1 MRLQGNVVLL
11 TGASRGLGKLIAQEL
26 GRKGARL
33 ALVARDKKGLDEVC
47 QTISPDADRAFA
59 IAADL
64 STLEGVR
71 AAAEA
76 TYTHFGRVDIL
87 VNNAGMTNSFEF
99 LKAEPEA
106 LARTV
111 DVNLRAVVV
120 LTRLVAEHMAQQHSG
135 QIVNI
140 ASLAGVAGLPGEATY
155 SGTKAAVRLFTF
167 ALRKE
172 LAPHGIRL
180 TEMVIGPMETE
191 LLDQLE
197 ANRYVH
203 GMFDNSRKLGLVAN
217 LRPER
222 VAVAVGQAIEREKE
236 VVVLPTR
243 AIFTYLPFQGLTRT
257 VSNLLTPS

>member
-1 MRLQGNVVLL
+1 MKLQGSVVLL
-11 TGASRGLGKLIAQEL
+11 TGASRGLGRLIAQEL
-26 GRKGARL
+26 GIRGARL
-33 ALVARDKKGLDEVC
+33 ALVARDQKGLDEVR
-47 QTISPDADRAFA
+47 QMVSSDPDRAFA
-59 IAADL
+59 IPADL
-64 STLEGVR
+64 SNLDGIR
-71 AAAEA
+71 AASEA
-76 TYTHFGRVDIL
+76 TYAHFGRVDIL

-106 LARTV
+106 LAKTV
-111 DVNLRAVVV
+111 DLNLRAVVV
-120 LTRLVAEHMAQQHSG
+120 LTRLIAERMAAQHSG
-135 QIVNI
+135 RIVNI

-155 SGTKAAVRLFTF
+155 SATKAAVRMFTF

-197 ANRYVH
+197 ANRFVH

-222 VAVAVGQAIEREKE
+222 VAVAVARAIEGDKE

-243 AIFTYLPFQGLTRT
+243 AVFTYLPFQGWTRAI
-257 VSNLLTPS
+257 SQLLTPS

>member
-1 MRLQGNVVLL
+1 MKLQGNVVLL

-47 QTISPDADRAFA
+47 QMVGPDPDKAFA

-64 STLEGVR
+64 STLDGVR

-76 TYTHFGRVDIL
+76 TYAHFGRVDVL

-99 LKAEPEA
+99 LEADPEA

-120 LTRLVAEHMAQQHSG
+120 LTRLVAERMAAQHSG

-155 SGTKAAVRLFTF
+155 SATKAAVRMFTF

-222 VAVAVGQAIEREKE
+222 VAVAVGRAIEGEKE

-243 AIFTYLPFQGLTRT
+243 AVFTYLPFQGLTRA
-257 VSNLLTPS
+257 VSQLLTPS